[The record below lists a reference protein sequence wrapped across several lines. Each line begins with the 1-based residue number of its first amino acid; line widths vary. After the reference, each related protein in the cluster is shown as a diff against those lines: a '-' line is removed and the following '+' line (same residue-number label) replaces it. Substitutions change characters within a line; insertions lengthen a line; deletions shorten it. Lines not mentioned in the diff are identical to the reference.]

1 MASPD
6 IDIQVD
12 KRQLREVE
20 RMLVNIPRGFPK
32 VVSRA
37 LNKVATS
44 GRKIVV
50 DRVQREL
57 NITKRQLKLNI
68 TLRRATYRRLMAVI
82 GIHGGR
88 FPLSFFRGTREL
100 KRGGIT
106 YKIGRQRKS
115 IRDAFSATV
124 HGGHKGFFVRQK
136 VGGKAVGRLP
146 IIELHGPSVPM
157 VVSNIAEFARAVFEV
172 KLAARAAK
180 EIETQVGVL
189 IEQEARKS
197 G

>member
-1 MASPD
+1 MPSPD

-12 KRQLREVE
+12 QRQLRGVE
-20 RMLVNIPRGFPK
+20 QMLVNIPRGFPK

-44 GRKIVV
+44 GRKTII

-57 NITKRQLKLNI
+57 NITKRQLKFDI

-100 KRGGIT
+100 KRGGIS

-115 IRDAFSATV
+115 IRNAFAATMP
-124 HGGHKGFFVRQK
+124 GGHKGFFIRK
-136 VGGKAVGRLP
+136 EIGGKAAGRLP
-146 IIELHGPSVPM
+146 IVELHGPSVPM

-172 KLAARAAK
+172 KMAARAAK
-180 EIETQVGVL
+180 EIGTQVEVL
-189 IEQEARKS
+189 IMQEARKS